1 MLSYELINICEFNE
15 VDQNTDVVEFIC
27 KTYDN
32 YIDIDNHKKIFE
44 KFFVCYYSLNPWVK
58 DILNDIEKGYIY
70 TKILCKMGHNWLDD
84 TGMLSR
90 EERFRNFHIFI
101 PMFPIEY
108 MLYKLTTDHNY
119 HNNLF
124 RKLLTKLEY
133 TKYIF
138 MCDLIDTE
146 INAKARRLMSQNS
159 DSDSDSD

>member
-1 MLSYELINICEFNE
+1 
-15 VDQNTDVVEFIC
+15 
-27 KTYDN
+27 
-32 YIDIDNHKKIFE
+32 
-44 KFFVCYYSLNPWVK
+44 
-58 DILNDIEKGYIY
+58 
-70 TKILCKMGHNWLDD
+70 
-84 TGMLSR
+84 
-90 EERFRNFHIFI
+90 
-101 PMFPIEY
+101 MFPIEY